1 MTASNPSPADS
12 ARGSFRAGADP
23 RLANVTSHDGDT
35 HSDGG
40 ANTFAPG
47 DLVDQ
52 RYKITR
58 LIGSGSSG
66 EVYEASDQ
74 ALGVAVALKT
84 LREETARH
92 PVQMERF
99 RREIQNARRVTHPN
113 VCRIFDMGVQR
124 AGKLQRFFL
133 TMELLPG
140 KSLSTFISEKA
151 PLSTA
156 DALPL
161 VTQIAAGLQAAHDSG
176 VIHRDLKP
184 GNIMIADANTGAY
197 VLRAIITDFG
207 LAISADQAS
216 IGLTESDE
224 ILGTPEYMA
233 PEQAMVGSATAA
245 SDVYALGL
253 ITYELL
259 AKRRPFDAE
268 ATPIATILKRNREA
282 PRPLR
287 VLLPNV
293 DPKWDAAIMRSLE
306 RDPAAR
312 FQRPADFMT
321 ALTSGGRAGKGR

>member
-1 MTASNPSPADS
+1 M
-12 ARGSFRAGADP
+12 
-23 RLANVTSHDGDT
+23 TSHDGET
-35 HSDGG
+35 NSHDG
-40 ANTFAPG
+40 AQAFALG
-47 DLVDQ
+47 ELVAE

-58 LIGSGSSG
+58 LIGAGSSG
-66 EVYEASDQ
+66 EVYQAQDQ

-84 LREETARH
+84 LREEMARH
-92 PVQMERF
+92 PVQLERF

-124 AGKLQRFFL
+124 SGKLQRFFL

-140 KSLSTFISEKA
+140 QSLATFIASKA

-161 VTQIAAGLQAAHDSG
+161 VTQIAAGLQAAHDVG
-176 VIHRDLKP
+176 VVHRDLKP
-184 GNIMIADANTGAY
+184 GNIMIADGGAGAPL
-197 VLRAIITDFG
+197 LRAIITDFG
-207 LAISADQAS
+207 LAISADQAG

-233 PEQAMVGSATAA
+233 PEQAMVGTATPS
-245 SDVYALGL
+245 SDVYALAL

-268 ATPIATILKRNREA
+268 ATPIATILKRNREP

-293 DPKWDAAIMRSLE
+293 DPKWDAALLKALQK
-306 RDPAAR
+306 DPAAR
-312 FQRPADFMT
+312 FQRPADFIA
-321 ALTSGGRAGKGR
+321 ALTGGKARR

>member
-1 MTASNPSPADS
+1 
-12 ARGSFRAGADP
+12 
-23 RLANVTSHDGDT
+23 VTSQDGDS
-35 HSDGG
+35 HSHEG
-40 ANTFAPG
+40 ANNHAFAPG

-58 LIGSGSSG
+58 LIGTGSSG

-84 LREETARH
+84 LREEMARH

-124 AGKLQRFFL
+124 AGKHQRFFL

-140 KSLSTFISEKA
+140 KSLSRFISDKA

-161 VTQIAAGLQAAHDSG
+161 VSQIAAGLQAAHDSG

-184 GNIMIADANTGAY
+184 GNIMIADGTTGTY
-197 VLRAIITDFG
+197 LLRAIITDFG
-207 LAISADQAS
+207 LAISTDQAG

-224 ILGTPEYMA
+224 LLGTPEYMA
-233 PEQAMVGSATAA
+233 PEQAMVGTATPA

-268 ATPIATILKRNREA
+268 ATPIATILKRNREP

-293 DPKWDAAIMRSLE
+293 DPKWDAALMRCLD

-312 FQRPADFMT
+312 FQRPADFLT
-321 ALTSGGRAGKGR
+321 ALTGGSGRAGKAK

>member
-1 MTASNPSPADS
+1 
-12 ARGSFRAGADP
+12 
-23 RLANVTSHDGDT
+23 VTSHDGDT
-35 HSDGG
+35 HSDEG
-40 ANTFAPG
+40 ANKHAFAPG
-47 DLVDQ
+47 ELVDQ

-58 LIGSGSSG
+58 LIGSGTSG

-84 LREETARH
+84 LREEMARH

-124 AGKLQRFFL
+124 AGTLQRFFL

-151 PLSTA
+151 PLTTA

-184 GNIMIADANTGAY
+184 GNIMVADGNTGSY
-197 VLRAIITDFG
+197 LLRAIITDFG
-207 LAISADQAS
+207 LAISADQAAL
-216 IGLTESDE
+216 GLTESDE

-259 AKRRPFDAE
+259 AKRRPFDAQ
-268 ATPIATILKRNREA
+268 ATPIATILKRNREP

-287 VLLPNV
+287 VLLPGI
-293 DPKWDAAIMRSLE
+293 DAKWDAAIMRSLE

-312 FQRPADFMT
+312 FQRPADFVT
-321 ALTSGGRAGKGR
+321 ALGGGRAGKGR